1 MKRSVNIYSDGDTTL
16 SLTSA
21 VLLYSSGRDDVY
33 ATVHPIT
40 FEPGKKKRRVLGPGV
55 PMSKAN
61 LASFAAAVSVAT
73 AYEGFVPANLLFTAP
88 NMIVWWVPAAIRTSW
103 FRCGGEKAIG
113 EQHGAVAHP
122 ALAFIATPGAWYV
135 FALRQSTRPEPSTK
149 LCHAPHFNVYDGG
162 NICTGNVDLPPVLGA
177 AAIAKYEDAFFRS
190 HFTHS
195 NRGRAVKYAGGMT
208 ALWRDQLAAPDAA
221 AMQRA
226 LITSKE
232 TLQAAITRIAAIPTT
247 NRHHN

>member
-1 MKRSVNIYSDGDTTL
+1 MKRSVCIYSDGDTAL
-16 SLTSA
+16 SLTAA
-21 VLLYSSGRDDVY
+21 VLLYSSGRGDVY
-33 ATVHPIT
+33 ATSHPIAV
-40 FEPGKKKRRVLGPGV
+40 EPGKKQRRVLGPGV

-88 NMIVWWVPAAIRTSW
+88 NMIVWWVPAALRTSW
-103 FRCGGEKAIG
+103 FRCSEKAIG
-113 EQHGAVAHP
+113 NKHGPVAHP
-122 ALAFIATPGAWYV
+122 ALVFIATPAAWYV
-135 FALRQSTRPEPSTK
+135 FALRKSERPEPNTK
-149 LCHAPHFNVYDGG
+149 LCHAPHFNVYEGG
-162 NICTGNVDLPPVLGA
+162 SICTGNIDLPPVLGA

-195 NRGRAVKYAGGMT
+195 NRGRAIRYTGGMT

-232 TLQAAITRIAAIPTT
+232 SLQDTISRIAAIPAT